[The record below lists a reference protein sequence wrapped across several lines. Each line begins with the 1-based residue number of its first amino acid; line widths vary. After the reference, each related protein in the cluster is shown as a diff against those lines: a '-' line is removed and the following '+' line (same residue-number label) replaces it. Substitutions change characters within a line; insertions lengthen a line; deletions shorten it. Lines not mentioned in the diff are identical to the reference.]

1 VATTRRPKGYYL
13 TLVLLASL
21 VFYVHALEQRRTV
34 TTARLMSGWT
44 VVIDPGHGGVDTGAR
59 GRSGVMEDDVVLRI
73 ALELKALLQ
82 AEGVQVVM
90 TRDADIDLAQP
101 GTGHRQR
108 ESLEKRVAII
118 KDGKADLAVSV
129 HCNAVPSSQ
138 WYGAQVFYDGSRNDG
153 SKLLAECIQAEIA
166 RLVGGTSRQASQKID
181 HFILKNSNVPS
192 ITVEAGFLSNPREE
206 RLLSQRDYQRS
217 IAWGIFSGLMKYAL
231 TTAATIGGR
240 GDAPRR

>member
-1 VATTRRPKGYYL
+1 MTTTRRPGGYYL

-21 VFYVHALEQRRTV
+21 VFYVHAQEQRRAV
-34 TTARLMSGWT
+34 TAARLMSGWT
-44 VVIDPGHGGVDTGAR
+44 LVIDPGHGGVDTGAR
-59 GRSGVMEDDVVLRI
+59 GRSGVMEDDVVLKI
-73 ALELKALLQ
+73 AEELRTLLQ
-82 AEGVQVVM
+82 SEGVQVVM
-90 TRDADIDLAQP
+90 TREADVDLAEP

-108 ESLEKRVAII
+108 ESLEKRVATI
-118 KDGKADLAVSV
+118 KDGKADITVSI

-181 HFILKNSNVPS
+181 HFVLKNSNVPS

-206 RLLSQRDYQRS
+206 RLLAQRDYQRS
-217 IAWGIFSGLMKYAL
+217 LAWGIFSGLMKYAL
-231 TTAATIGGR
+231 ETAVTVTGG
-240 GDAPRR
+240 GDGPR